1 MCQNFGIYAA
11 VLMVMVVVV
20 AATSVAVVR
29 LNDEAD
35 SAAEYDASMAEQV
48 AEDTTNSNRF
58 SFLLGYA
65 LELVFALFIFYFIT
79 STIFFS
85 GILGCF
91 RIPVLGGRPYELRR
105 EKNKS
110 GEDDQQSDD
119 EGFAPGLQLY
129 DV

>member
-1 MCQNFGIYAA
+1 
-11 VLMVMVVVV
+11 MVMVVVV

-29 LNDEAD
+29 LNDEED

-91 RIPVLGGRPYELRR
+91 RVPVLGGRPYELRR

-119 EGFAPGLQLY
+119 EGYALGLQLY